1 MLSTVEVNDSNS
13 IKMVVVILS
22 ETKALL
28 VESRRSMGYDVID
41 KQVVLVY
48 LLDITLRSEQGPV
61 RVLPINTSDSDKMNS
76 ILAVGEALTYGGVS
90 IYYTLSD
97 N

>member
-1 MLSTVEVNDSNS
+1 MSPVEVNDSNS
-13 IKMVVVILS
+13 IKMIVVILS

-28 VESRRSMGYDVID
+28 VESRRSMGFDVIG
-41 KQVVLVY
+41 KQGILFY
-48 LLDITLRSEQGPV
+48 LLDITLRSGQGPV
-61 RVLPINTSDSDKMNS
+61 QVLPINTNDSDKMNS